1 MELRIDEQGQEQK
14 RHGTY
19 GFPVYLDRKWL
30 SSYVT
35 GGFPWHWHREI
46 ELTLVLEGAMEYR
59 VNDSRYQLRRGRA
72 SSATPTPSTPAASS
86 PARTATTCP
95 SPSTP
100 GCSGGSRAACWAPN
114 TWTPW

>member
-35 GGFPWHWHREI
+35 GGFPWHWHRAVP
-46 ELTLVLEGAMEYR
+46 L
-59 VNDSRYQLRRGRA
+59 
-72 SSATPTPSTPAASS
+72 
-86 PARTATTCP
+86 
-95 SPSTP
+95 
-100 GCSGGSRAACWAPN
+100 
-114 TWTPW
+114 